1 MGQKDEL
8 GIVSGGMI
16 FSTGTGPAP
25 NGVGHFYCE
34 PRRPSAAEKA
44 GLEGCESDDRRKG
57 PEFACAACLSPAQ
70 ATLVADRNASHP
82 RRHAIADHPDELLR
96 RPLVV

>member
-16 FSTGTGPAP
+16 FSTVTGPAP

-44 GLEGCESDDRRKG
+44 GLEGCESDDVEKVRNSHARRVFLRLK
-57 PEFACAACLSPAQ
+57 
-70 ATLVADRNASHP
+70 
-82 RRHAIADHPDELLR
+82 RHARSKA
-96 RPLVV
+96 VMAA